1 MDRRDS
7 KPQISDPGI
16 EWTVIADVA
25 DGRIPVDLALDAGLD
40 ESHFASQNAA
50 VTWRYTV
57 EARLRPH
64 PTSAIT
70 IAAALQAD
78 GEERAATWLRKVSND
93 RLDAGRF
100 AEGMG
105 SESVLGSDAEE
116 RIDWLRHWRDIR
128 AVKTIADSVL
138 TIIGSGMPG
147 TEIAG
152 MAIDDL
158 SAIGASAKTELVDVG
173 TTYDEVLEEALT
185 TPVVTKTGLAD
196 LDRALG
202 GGLRPGTMVTLAA
215 RPGVGKS
222 ALALTMARHVAHSGQ
237 QVLFASLEMSRKQ
250 LTQRLMAAEAR
261 IPLEQIV
268 AGGMGERMAERA
280 RQARD
285 RVASTPLHMLDK
297 SLAGIS
303 EIRRTAQHLARRGEL
318 GLVVIDYLGLL
329 LPESAQNRSRN
340 DEVAAISRAIKLMSL
355 DLDVPV
361 LALSQ
366 LNRAVE
372 TRSSKVPTLSDLR
385 DSGAVEQ
392 DSDVV
397 IFLSRDE
404 ERNGTVEI
412 TIAKNRQGP
421 ATAFKAAFL
430 ADSLS
435 FGSLAGGG
443 F

>member
-1 MDRRDS
+1 MSREEKS
-7 KPQISDPGI
+7 TTADPGI

-25 DGRIPVDLALDAGLD
+25 DGRIPVDAALDAGLT
-40 ESHFASQNAA
+40 EEHFASANAA
-50 VTWRYTV
+50 VTWRYV
-57 EARLRPH
+57 IEARLRPH
-64 PTSAIT
+64 PTSAIA

-78 GEERAATWLRKVSND
+78 GEEKAATWLRKVSND
-93 RLDAGRF
+93 RLDHGRF

-105 SESVLGSDAEE
+105 SESVLGSDAME

-128 AVKTIADSVL
+128 AVKSIADSIL
-138 TIIGSGMPG
+138 TLTGSGMQG
-147 TEIAG
+147 AEIAG

-158 SAIGASAKTELVDVG
+158 AQIGQQAKTELIDLG
-173 TTYDEVLEEALT
+173 TTYDEVLQEALT
-185 TPVVTKTGLAD
+185 TPVVTRTGLSD

-222 ALALTMARHVAHSGQ
+222 ALALTMARHVAHGGQ
-237 QVLFASLEMSRKQ
+237 QVLFASLEMSRRQ

-280 RQARD
+280 RAARD
-285 RVASTPLHMLDK
+285 RVAGLPLHMLDK

-372 TRSSKVPTLSDLR
+372 SRKEKTPTLADLR

-404 ERNGTVEI
+404 ARSGTVDI
-412 TIAKNRQGP
+412 TIAKNRQG
-421 ATAFKAAFL
+421 AQTSFKAAFL

-435 FGSLAGGG
+435 FGSLAGGA